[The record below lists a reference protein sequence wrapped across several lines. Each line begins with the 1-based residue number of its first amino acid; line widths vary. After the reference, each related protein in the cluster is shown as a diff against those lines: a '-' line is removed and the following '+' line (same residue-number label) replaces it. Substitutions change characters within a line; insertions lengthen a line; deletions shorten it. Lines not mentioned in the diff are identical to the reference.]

1 MFSKKFA
8 TTSQFVMSSRMW
20 NRMIPTQNCDVLVT
34 FASATEDDILMWILA
49 RLRARVP
56 ELSVHVRHHSNT
68 GIYGFYLTASFEKY
82 VIHW

>member
-1 MFSKKFA
+1 
-8 TTSQFVMSSRMW
+8 
-20 NRMIPTQNCDVLVT
+20 MIPTQNCDVLVT
-34 FASATEDDILMWILA
+34 LTSTTEDNILMWILA

-82 VIHW
+82 VTTHCYHLDSDVLLCHFQSH